1 MAKAI
6 WNGEVIAESDQ
17 TVVVE
22 SNHYFHPDSVNSSF
36 LRESDHQ
43 TVCGWK
49 GTASYYDVV
58 VNGKTNQQAAWCY
71 RQPKEAAGEIRD
83 HIAFWK
89 GVEVQS

>member
-1 MAKAI
+1 MTKAI

-22 SNHYFHPDSVNSSF
+22 SNHYFHPESINFDL
-36 LRESDHQ
+36 LRKSDHQ

-49 GTASYYDVV
+49 GTAVYYDVV
-58 VNGKTNQQAAWCY
+58 VNGKMNKQAAWCY
-71 RQPKEAAGEIRD
+71 PDPKDAASEIRNYL
-83 HIAFWK
+83 AFWN

>member
-17 TVVVE
+17 TIVVE
-22 SNHYFHPDSVNSSF
+22 SNHYFHPNSVKANF

-58 VNGKTNQQAAWCY
+58 VNGKINKQAAWCY
-71 RQPKEAAGEIRD
+71 RQPKDAAGEIRD